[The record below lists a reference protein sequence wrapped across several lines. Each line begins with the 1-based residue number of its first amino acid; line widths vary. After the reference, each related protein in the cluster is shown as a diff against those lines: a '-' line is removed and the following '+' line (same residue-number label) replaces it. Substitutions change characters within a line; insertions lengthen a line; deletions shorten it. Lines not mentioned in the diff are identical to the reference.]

1 MPSPQQPDPAE
12 AIGTA
17 HTLATALDGM
27 AGQLKAVND
36 NSEKRDAELKTYG
49 RVNRRRIWLSYA
61 GLAVDIALTVG
72 LGFFAVQA
80 HNASTTA
87 NETRVSSIT
96 ACQSTNTARAEN
108 EQLWTFT
115 LTLFAPRPGET
126 AEQKAQGEK
135 VLAQLRAHVVHAF
148 MPRDCVAIYSPKG
161 QADGAR

>member
-49 RVNRRRIWLSYA
+49 RVNRRRIWLSYV

-108 EQLWTFT
+108 EQLWDYTVS
-115 LTLFAPRPGET
+115 LFGPRPGET
-126 AEQKAQGEK
+126 AAEKVQGEK
-135 VLAQLRAHVVHAF
+135 VLTELRAHVVHAF
-148 MPRDCVAIYSPKG
+148 MPRDCEALYGPKG
-161 QADGAR
+161 GGHG